1 MHKNNSGMK
10 KLLPLMAVVFA
21 LSCQVNKKKQ
31 SVVENKQPETATEG
45 GGVDFI
51 KGKLDRGIEFYA
63 IGNEPGWGL
72 EMDMERDFKLSVMGQ
87 PDFNTPAVRGN
98 KAADADVTNY
108 HAVVEAGEL
117 DITLYNQGGCTDN
130 MSGEKFTHKVRV
142 GVRRGNEKD
151 LTYFEGC
158 GRFIF
163 DQRLHD
169 IWALESIRG
178 RKVDIREGQGER
190 PYLEFHTG
198 DNRIL
203 GKTTCNSIN
212 GGAEV
217 MGDKIQIKP
226 LAVTMMGCPNH
237 ELEAEFLKELAP
249 GTLSYRI
256 DAGRLYLSRDGK
268 EAMVLRK
275 VD

>member
-1 MHKNNSGMK
+1 MK
-10 KLLPLMAVVFA
+10 KTLPFLFLLIGAV
-21 LSCQVNKKKQ
+21 SCQVNKKKP
-31 SVVENKQPETATEG
+31 SIVNDKKTEEATEG
-45 GGVDFI
+45 GGADFI
-51 KGKLDRGIEFYA
+51 RGKLDRGIEFYA
-63 IGNEPGWGL
+63 FGNEPGWGL
-72 EMDMERDFKLSVMGQ
+72 EMDVDKDFKLSVLGQ
-87 PDFNTPAVRGN
+87 PDFYTPAVSGN
-98 KAADADVTNY
+98 RAADADVTNY

-142 GVRRGNEKD
+142 GIRRGNEKE
-151 LTYFEGC
+151 LTYYEGC

-163 DQRLHD
+163 DQRIHD

-198 DNRIL
+198 DGRL
-203 GKTTCNSIN
+203 MGKTTCNSIN
-212 GGAEV
+212 GGARV
-217 MGDKIQIKP
+217 MGDKIEFTP
-226 LAVTMMGCPNH
+226 LAVTMMGCPNA

-249 GTLSYRI
+249 GMVTYRI
-256 DAGRLYLSRDGK
+256 DAGRLYITRDGK
-268 EAMVLRK
+268 ESMVFRK